1 MIQFFR
7 RLHPQS
13 LRILPLARVTADMVD
28 MRTLVIQHLTAAM
41 TAA

>member
-13 LRILPLARVTADMVD
+13 LRILALAIV
-28 MRTLVIQHLTAAM
+28 LLLTVLFFASQIDGYFSPRM
-41 TAA
+41 